1 MSVGRNTGRVSR
13 QTLSG
18 RLRSGGRSGAAYGR
32 TAGQQDEGEQRP
44 IDDAVRSMDSAAA
57 RFKQMSAVTAAAVA
71 VAVVAVGYGLWQ
83 AGASRAA
90 VDQATKGARSV
101 VVTTRD
107 VAAGDPFGADAVQL
121 VEVPQAFRQD
131 DALGAD
137 ALDGAGSVAGA
148 RALVSIPANTQLS
161 PQMIAGSAADGR
173 LAAQLAAGMEAVSL
187 SVNDETGVAGQV
199 QPFDEVRVVCVT
211 EAAGGAVSLDELCA
225 SARVMSVGGDGA
237 GEGAAYSAITLEL
250 TPEQAD
256 AVRCAQASGTISVQS
271 SSLRAACC
279 REVWSSMMDRGT
291 ELALKR
297 AVREGLAT
305 RLQGDFDPVEV
316 ESAIQSLVQEAVRA
330 WNLGLAEPDV
340 ARLCRSVGDDFLR
353 YGPLQGLLEDPG
365 ITEII
370 VNGGGVAM
378 DAGVARFLEPHVF
391 VERAGRLEPCPYVRF
406 DDADHLRR
414 IIDKIAEQAGMRC
427 DEAHAMGCAM
437 LPGGKA
443 RATYIVPPLAPD
455 GPALNLR
462 LFGDDAMSIEDLTAR
477 GALSP
482 VMAEFLGSA
491 VRARCP
497 VIISG
502 GTGSGK
508 TTMLGAL
515 SGFIPDDER
524 VLTIEDTP
532 ELRLRAAHVERMQ
545 TREANTE
552 GEGAVGMRE
561 LVALSLRR
569 RPDRIIV
576 GECRGAEA
584 YEMLQ
589 AMQTDHPGSMTT
601 VHANDPGNA
610 LSRLRTMVGYANA
623 DLGRDV
629 IVQQIAESLAGGL
642 IVHVERMRD
651 GGRRVTSIVAV
662 DQMPEGATVVPRAEL
677 FRFEPRGMD
686 AFGRITGAW
695 RACGVQPQRIKQRML
710 AAGVRFDPSWFF
722 GS

>member
-1 MSVGRNTGRVSR
+1 
-13 QTLSG
+13 
-18 RLRSGGRSGAAYGR
+18 
-32 TAGQQDEGEQRP
+32 
-44 IDDAVRSMDSAAA
+44 
-57 RFKQMSAVTAAAVA
+57 
-71 VAVVAVGYGLWQ
+71 
-83 AGASRAA
+83 
-90 VDQATKGARSV
+90 
-101 VVTTRD
+101 
-107 VAAGDPFGADAVQL
+107 
-121 VEVPQAFRQD
+121 
-131 DALGAD
+131 
-137 ALDGAGSVAGA
+137 
-148 RALVSIPANTQLS
+148 
-161 PQMIAGSAADGR
+161 
-173 LAAQLAAGMEAVSL
+173 
-187 SVNDETGVAGQV
+187 
-199 QPFDEVRVVCVT
+199 
-211 EAAGGAVSLDELCA
+211 
-225 SARVMSVGGDGA
+225 
-237 GEGAAYSAITLEL
+237 
-250 TPEQAD
+250 
-256 AVRCAQASGTISVQS
+256 
-271 SSLRAACC
+271 
-279 REVWSSMMDRGT
+279 MMDRGT

-316 ESAIQSLVQEAVRA
+316 ESVIQSLVQEAVRA

-414 IIDKIAEQAGMRC
+414 IIDKIAEQVGMRC

-462 LFGDDAMSIEDLTAR
+462 LFGDDVMSIEDLTAR

-629 IVQQIAESLAGGL
+629 IVQQIAESLAGG
-642 IVHVERMRD
+642 
-651 GGRRVTSIVAV
+651 G
-662 DQMPEGATVVPRAEL
+662 
-677 FRFEPRGMD
+677 
-686 AFGRITGAW
+686 
-695 RACGVQPQRIKQRML
+695 
-710 AAGVRFDPSWFF
+710 
-722 GS
+722 

>member
-1 MSVGRNTGRVSR
+1 
-13 QTLSG
+13 
-18 RLRSGGRSGAAYGR
+18 
-32 TAGQQDEGEQRP
+32 
-44 IDDAVRSMDSAAA
+44 
-57 RFKQMSAVTAAAVA
+57 
-71 VAVVAVGYGLWQ
+71 
-83 AGASRAA
+83 
-90 VDQATKGARSV
+90 
-101 VVTTRD
+101 
-107 VAAGDPFGADAVQL
+107 
-121 VEVPQAFRQD
+121 
-131 DALGAD
+131 
-137 ALDGAGSVAGA
+137 
-148 RALVSIPANTQLS
+148 
-161 PQMIAGSAADGR
+161 
-173 LAAQLAAGMEAVSL
+173 
-187 SVNDETGVAGQV
+187 
-199 QPFDEVRVVCVT
+199 
-211 EAAGGAVSLDELCA
+211 
-225 SARVMSVGGDGA
+225 
-237 GEGAAYSAITLEL
+237 
-250 TPEQAD
+250 
-256 AVRCAQASGTISVQS
+256 
-271 SSLRAACC
+271 
-279 REVWSSMMDRGT
+279 MMDRGT

-370 VNGGGVAM
+370 VNGGGVAI

-443 RATYIVPPLAPD
+443 RATYVVPPLAPD

-462 LFGDDAMSIEDLTAR
+462 LFGDDVMSIEDLTAR

-662 DQMPEGATVVPRAEL
+662 DQMPEGATVIPRAEL

-686 AFGRITGAW
+686 AFGRIMGAW
-695 RACGVQPQRIKQRML
+695 RACGVQPQRIKLRML

>member
-1 MSVGRNTGRVSR
+1 
-13 QTLSG
+13 
-18 RLRSGGRSGAAYGR
+18 
-32 TAGQQDEGEQRP
+32 
-44 IDDAVRSMDSAAA
+44 
-57 RFKQMSAVTAAAVA
+57 
-71 VAVVAVGYGLWQ
+71 
-83 AGASRAA
+83 
-90 VDQATKGARSV
+90 
-101 VVTTRD
+101 
-107 VAAGDPFGADAVQL
+107 
-121 VEVPQAFRQD
+121 
-131 DALGAD
+131 
-137 ALDGAGSVAGA
+137 
-148 RALVSIPANTQLS
+148 
-161 PQMIAGSAADGR
+161 
-173 LAAQLAAGMEAVSL
+173 
-187 SVNDETGVAGQV
+187 
-199 QPFDEVRVVCVT
+199 
-211 EAAGGAVSLDELCA
+211 
-225 SARVMSVGGDGA
+225 
-237 GEGAAYSAITLEL
+237 
-250 TPEQAD
+250 
-256 AVRCAQASGTISVQS
+256 
-271 SSLRAACC
+271 
-279 REVWSSMMDRGT
+279 
-291 ELALKR
+291 
-297 AVREGLAT
+297 
-305 RLQGDFDPVEV
+305 
-316 ESAIQSLVQEAVRA
+316 
-330 WNLGLAEPDV
+330 
-340 ARLCRSVGDDFLR
+340 
-353 YGPLQGLLEDPG
+353 
-365 ITEII
+365 
-370 VNGGGVAM
+370 
-378 DAGVARFLEPHVF
+378 
-391 VERAGRLEPCPYVRF
+391 
-406 DDADHLRR
+406 
-414 IIDKIAEQAGMRC
+414 
-427 DEAHAMGCAM
+427 MGCAM

>member
-1 MSVGRNTGRVSR
+1 
-13 QTLSG
+13 
-18 RLRSGGRSGAAYGR
+18 
-32 TAGQQDEGEQRP
+32 
-44 IDDAVRSMDSAAA
+44 
-57 RFKQMSAVTAAAVA
+57 
-71 VAVVAVGYGLWQ
+71 
-83 AGASRAA
+83 
-90 VDQATKGARSV
+90 
-101 VVTTRD
+101 
-107 VAAGDPFGADAVQL
+107 
-121 VEVPQAFRQD
+121 
-131 DALGAD
+131 
-137 ALDGAGSVAGA
+137 
-148 RALVSIPANTQLS
+148 
-161 PQMIAGSAADGR
+161 
-173 LAAQLAAGMEAVSL
+173 
-187 SVNDETGVAGQV
+187 
-199 QPFDEVRVVCVT
+199 
-211 EAAGGAVSLDELCA
+211 
-225 SARVMSVGGDGA
+225 
-237 GEGAAYSAITLEL
+237 
-250 TPEQAD
+250 
-256 AVRCAQASGTISVQS
+256 
-271 SSLRAACC
+271 
-279 REVWSSMMDRGT
+279 MMDRGT

-316 ESAIQSLVQEAVRA
+316 ESVIQSLVQEAVRA

-462 LFGDDAMSIEDLTAR
+462 LFGDDVMSIEDLTAR

-576 GECRGAEA
+576 GECRGGEA
-584 YEMLQ
+584 LDMLS
-589 AMQTDHPGSMTT
+589 AMNTGHEGSLTT
-601 VHANDPGNA
+601 LHANSPKEA
-610 LSRLRTMVGYANA
+610 ISRLVTMVRFVA
-623 DLGRDV
+623 DLPVDV
-629 IVQQIAESLAGGL
+629 IESQIASAFDL
-642 IVHVERMRD
+642 IVQTARGADGSRMVSQIAVISPGESIREC
-651 GGRRVTSIVAV
+651 IVAPIYQR
-662 DQMPEGATVVPRAEL
+662 D
-677 FRFEPRGMD
+677 
-686 AFGRITGAW
+686 I
-695 RACGVQPQRIKQRML
+695 CGG
-710 AAGVRFDPSWFF
+710 AGVWLSAPEWVGDLVKLGIATDKEVQSWKEM
-722 GS
+722 SLCAS

>member
-1 MSVGRNTGRVSR
+1 
-13 QTLSG
+13 
-18 RLRSGGRSGAAYGR
+18 
-32 TAGQQDEGEQRP
+32 
-44 IDDAVRSMDSAAA
+44 
-57 RFKQMSAVTAAAVA
+57 
-71 VAVVAVGYGLWQ
+71 
-83 AGASRAA
+83 
-90 VDQATKGARSV
+90 
-101 VVTTRD
+101 
-107 VAAGDPFGADAVQL
+107 
-121 VEVPQAFRQD
+121 
-131 DALGAD
+131 
-137 ALDGAGSVAGA
+137 
-148 RALVSIPANTQLS
+148 
-161 PQMIAGSAADGR
+161 
-173 LAAQLAAGMEAVSL
+173 
-187 SVNDETGVAGQV
+187 
-199 QPFDEVRVVCVT
+199 
-211 EAAGGAVSLDELCA
+211 
-225 SARVMSVGGDGA
+225 
-237 GEGAAYSAITLEL
+237 
-250 TPEQAD
+250 
-256 AVRCAQASGTISVQS
+256 
-271 SSLRAACC
+271 
-279 REVWSSMMDRGT
+279 MMDRGT

-462 LFGDDAMSIEDLTAR
+462 LFGDDVMSIEDLTAR

-629 IVQQIAESLAGGL
+629 IVQQIAESLAGGGVDRPCGAHARRRAARYQHRGGRPDARGCNGHPSRRAVPVRAARHGRVQPHHGSL
-642 IVHVERMRD
+642 ARMRRPAAAHQAAHAR
-651 GGRRVTSIVAV
+651 GRGEVRSIMVFRVVGRRW
-662 DQMPEGATVVPRAEL
+662 L
-677 FRFEPRGMD
+677 
-686 AFGRITGAW
+686 
-695 RACGVQPQRIKQRML
+695 
-710 AAGVRFDPSWFF
+710 
-722 GS
+722 

>member
-1 MSVGRNTGRVSR
+1 MDFLNSKKGLALVGVLVGLGMALLAFSGNPANMAMCAACFIRDMAGSMKL
-13 QTLSG
+13 QTTETVQYFRPEIVGLVVGSFLIALAT
-18 RLRSGGRSGAAYGR
+18 REYRS
-32 TAGQQDEGEQRP
+32 TAGSSP
-44 IDDAVRSMDSAAA
+44 MT
-57 RFKQMSAVTAAAVA
+57 RFVLGFIMMI
-71 VAVVAVGYGLWQ
+71 
-83 AGASRAA
+83 GALIFLGCPLRM
-90 VDQATKGARSV
+90 VLRM
-101 VVTTRD
+101 
-107 VAAGDPFGADAVQL
+107 AAGDLNAWVGLIGFV
-121 VEVPQAFRQD
+121 
-131 DALGAD
+131 LGVATGTFFLKKGYSLGREHD
-137 ALDGAGSVAGA
+137 TNKTAGA
-148 RALVSIPANTQLS
+148 VLPVLLIIGLCISVFAGVFAVSQAGPGSKHAPVLIALVTALVIGA
-161 PQMIAGSAADGR
+161 
-173 LAAQLAAGMEAVSL
+173 LAQ
-187 SVNDETGVAGQV
+187 
-199 QPFDEVRVVCVT
+199 
-211 EAAGGAVSLDELCA
+211 
-225 SARVMSVGGDGA
+225 
-237 GEGAAYSAITLEL
+237 
-250 TPEQAD
+250 
-256 AVRCAQASGTISVQS
+256 
-271 SSLRAACC
+271 
-279 REVWSSMMDRGT
+279 
-291 ELALKR
+291 
-297 AVREGLAT
+297 
-305 RLQGDFDPVEV
+305 
-316 ESAIQSLVQEAVRA
+316 
-330 WNLGLAEPDV
+330 
-340 ARLCRSVGDDFLR
+340 
-353 YGPLQGLLEDPG
+353 
-365 ITEII
+365 
-370 VNGGGVAM
+370 
-378 DAGVARFLEPHVF
+378 
-391 VERAGRLEPCPYVRF
+391 
-406 DDADHLRR
+406 
-414 IIDKIAEQAGMRC
+414 
-427 DEAHAMGCAM
+427 
-437 LPGGKA
+437 KA

-462 LFGDDAMSIEDLTAR
+462 LFGDDVMSIEDLTAR

-482 VMAEFLGSA
+482 VMADFLGSA

-651 GGRRVTSIVAV
+651 GGRRVISIVAV
-662 DQMPEGATVVPRAEL
+662 DQMPEGATVIPRAEL

>member
-1 MSVGRNTGRVSR
+1 
-13 QTLSG
+13 
-18 RLRSGGRSGAAYGR
+18 
-32 TAGQQDEGEQRP
+32 
-44 IDDAVRSMDSAAA
+44 
-57 RFKQMSAVTAAAVA
+57 
-71 VAVVAVGYGLWQ
+71 
-83 AGASRAA
+83 
-90 VDQATKGARSV
+90 
-101 VVTTRD
+101 
-107 VAAGDPFGADAVQL
+107 
-121 VEVPQAFRQD
+121 
-131 DALGAD
+131 
-137 ALDGAGSVAGA
+137 
-148 RALVSIPANTQLS
+148 
-161 PQMIAGSAADGR
+161 
-173 LAAQLAAGMEAVSL
+173 
-187 SVNDETGVAGQV
+187 
-199 QPFDEVRVVCVT
+199 
-211 EAAGGAVSLDELCA
+211 
-225 SARVMSVGGDGA
+225 
-237 GEGAAYSAITLEL
+237 
-250 TPEQAD
+250 
-256 AVRCAQASGTISVQS
+256 
-271 SSLRAACC
+271 
-279 REVWSSMMDRGT
+279 MMDRGT

-462 LFGDDAMSIEDLTAR
+462 LFGDDVMSIEDLTAR

-662 DQMPEGATVVPRAEL
+662 DQMPEGATVIPRAEL

-686 AFGRITGAW
+686 AFSRITGAW
-695 RACGVQPQRIKQRML
+695 RACGVQPQRIKQRLL
-710 AAGVRFDPSWFF
+710 AAGQSGLHRRKLRCTALSLRLRQRAEENDARASDRALYELGKRDAESAKADVEGPLGRMLRDAGIEASPVSWTLCLGTVGAFAAFF
-722 GS
+722 GMRASGLLGAMLGVGLVCIAAALYVLRARAKRRELLSRQFVRLVPQLSASVKSSLTLERALRVSADHAPEPLRSELMAVLARVSYGMPLVQALARMAQSTGDADVAALASAMRIQQRFGGSMGAVLDLIAEHAQGRALMQQELRSELAGTRMATVVVACAMPAIFAFMFATNPAFSLFYRENPLGWAVLAGAALMEVAGIAACRRITRFSY

>member
-1 MSVGRNTGRVSR
+1 M
-13 QTLSG
+13 
-18 RLRSGGRSGAAYGR
+18 
-32 TAGQQDEGEQRP
+32 
-44 IDDAVRSMDSAAA
+44 
-57 RFKQMSAVTAAAVA
+57 
-71 VAVVAVGYGLWQ
+71 
-83 AGASRAA
+83 
-90 VDQATKGARSV
+90 
-101 VVTTRD
+101 
-107 VAAGDPFGADAVQL
+107 
-121 VEVPQAFRQD
+121 
-131 DALGAD
+131 
-137 ALDGAGSVAGA
+137 
-148 RALVSIPANTQLS
+148 
-161 PQMIAGSAADGR
+161 
-173 LAAQLAAGMEAVSL
+173 
-187 SVNDETGVAGQV
+187 
-199 QPFDEVRVVCVT
+199 
-211 EAAGGAVSLDELCA
+211 
-225 SARVMSVGGDGA
+225 
-237 GEGAAYSAITLEL
+237 
-250 TPEQAD
+250 
-256 AVRCAQASGTISVQS
+256 
-271 SSLRAACC
+271 
-279 REVWSSMMDRGT
+279 
-291 ELALKR
+291 
-297 AVREGLAT
+297 
-305 RLQGDFDPVEV
+305 
-316 ESAIQSLVQEAVRA
+316 
-330 WNLGLAEPDV
+330 
-340 ARLCRSVGDDFLR
+340 
-353 YGPLQGLLEDPG
+353 EDPG

-370 VNGGGVAM
+370 VNGGGVTM
-378 DAGVARFLEPHVF
+378 DAGVARYMEPHVF

-462 LFGDDAMSIEDLTAR
+462 LFGDDVMSIEDLTGR

-515 SGFIPDDER
+515 SGFIPDGER

-623 DLGRDV
+623 DMGRDV

-651 GGRRVTSIVAV
+651 GGRRVTSVVAV
-662 DQMPEGATVVPRAEL
+662 DQMPEGAAIIPRAEL
-677 FRFEPRGMD
+677 FRFEPSGTD
-686 AFGRITGAW
+686 AFGRIVGAW
-695 RACGVQPQRIKQRML
+695 RACGVQPQRIKRRML

>member
-1 MSVGRNTGRVSR
+1 
-13 QTLSG
+13 
-18 RLRSGGRSGAAYGR
+18 
-32 TAGQQDEGEQRP
+32 
-44 IDDAVRSMDSAAA
+44 
-57 RFKQMSAVTAAAVA
+57 
-71 VAVVAVGYGLWQ
+71 
-83 AGASRAA
+83 
-90 VDQATKGARSV
+90 
-101 VVTTRD
+101 
-107 VAAGDPFGADAVQL
+107 
-121 VEVPQAFRQD
+121 
-131 DALGAD
+131 
-137 ALDGAGSVAGA
+137 
-148 RALVSIPANTQLS
+148 
-161 PQMIAGSAADGR
+161 
-173 LAAQLAAGMEAVSL
+173 
-187 SVNDETGVAGQV
+187 
-199 QPFDEVRVVCVT
+199 
-211 EAAGGAVSLDELCA
+211 
-225 SARVMSVGGDGA
+225 
-237 GEGAAYSAITLEL
+237 
-250 TPEQAD
+250 
-256 AVRCAQASGTISVQS
+256 
-271 SSLRAACC
+271 
-279 REVWSSMMDRGT
+279 MMDRGT

-297 AVREGLAT
+297 VVREGLAT
-305 RLQGDFDPVEV
+305 RLQGDFDPAEV

-330 WNLGLAEPDV
+330 WNLGLAEPDI
-340 ARLCRSVGDDFLR
+340 ARLCRLVSDDFLR

-370 VNGGGVAM
+370 VNGGGVTM
-378 DAGVARFLEPHVF
+378 DAGVARYLEPHVF

-462 LFGDDAMSIEDLTAR
+462 LFGDDVMSIEDLTAR

-497 VIISG
+497 MIISG

-589 AMQTDHPGSMTT
+589 AMSDRSPRFDDH
-601 VHANDPGNA
+601 
-610 LSRLRTMVGYANA
+610 
-623 DLGRDV
+623 
-629 IVQQIAESLAGGL
+629 
-642 IVHVERMRD
+642 
-651 GGRRVTSIVAV
+651 
-662 DQMPEGATVVPRAEL
+662 
-677 FRFEPRGMD
+677 
-686 AFGRITGAW
+686 
-695 RACGVQPQRIKQRML
+695 RACQ
-710 AAGVRFDPSWFF
+710 
-722 GS
+722 

>member
-1 MSVGRNTGRVSR
+1 
-13 QTLSG
+13 
-18 RLRSGGRSGAAYGR
+18 
-32 TAGQQDEGEQRP
+32 
-44 IDDAVRSMDSAAA
+44 
-57 RFKQMSAVTAAAVA
+57 
-71 VAVVAVGYGLWQ
+71 
-83 AGASRAA
+83 
-90 VDQATKGARSV
+90 
-101 VVTTRD
+101 
-107 VAAGDPFGADAVQL
+107 
-121 VEVPQAFRQD
+121 
-131 DALGAD
+131 
-137 ALDGAGSVAGA
+137 
-148 RALVSIPANTQLS
+148 
-161 PQMIAGSAADGR
+161 
-173 LAAQLAAGMEAVSL
+173 
-187 SVNDETGVAGQV
+187 
-199 QPFDEVRVVCVT
+199 
-211 EAAGGAVSLDELCA
+211 
-225 SARVMSVGGDGA
+225 
-237 GEGAAYSAITLEL
+237 
-250 TPEQAD
+250 
-256 AVRCAQASGTISVQS
+256 
-271 SSLRAACC
+271 
-279 REVWSSMMDRGT
+279 MMDRGT

-316 ESAIQSLVQEAVRA
+316 ESVIQSLVQEAVRA

-462 LFGDDAMSIEDLTAR
+462 LFGDDVMSIEDLTAR

-482 VMAEFLGSA
+482 VMADFLGSA

-610 LSRLRTMVGYANA
+610 HHGRLRQRRFGSRRHRAA
-623 DLGRDV
+623 DRGVACGGFDRPCGAHARRRAARYQHRGGRPDARGCDGHPSRRAV
-629 IVQQIAESLAGGL
+629 PVRAARHGRVRPHHGSLA
-642 IVHVERMRD
+642 RMRRPAAAHQAAHAR
-651 GGRRVTSIVAV
+651 GRGEVRSIMVFRVVGRRW
-662 DQMPEGATVVPRAEL
+662 L
-677 FRFEPRGMD
+677 
-686 AFGRITGAW
+686 
-695 RACGVQPQRIKQRML
+695 
-710 AAGVRFDPSWFF
+710 
-722 GS
+722 

>member
-18 RLRSGGRSGAAYGR
+18 RLRSGGRSGAASGR

-83 AGASRAA
+83 AGVSHAA
-90 VDQATKGARSV
+90 VDQATKGARSA

-107 VAAGDPFGADAVQL
+107 VAAGDPLGADAVQL

-137 ALDGAGSVAGA
+137 ALDGAGGVAGA

-173 LAAQLAAGMEAVSL
+173 LAAQLAEGMEAVSL

-256 AVRCAQASGTISVQS
+256 AVRRAQASGTISVQLVAGGMLS
-271 SSLRAACC
+271 GG
-279 REVWSSMMDRGT
+279 VWSSMMDRGT

-462 LFGDDAMSIEDLTAR
+462 LFGDDVMSIEDLTAR

-629 IVQQIAESLAGGL
+629 IVQQISESLAGGL

-662 DQMPEGATVVPRAEL
+662 DQMPEGATVIPRAEL
-677 FRFEPRGMD
+677 FRFDPRGVD

>member
-1 MSVGRNTGRVSR
+1 M
-13 QTLSG
+13 
-18 RLRSGGRSGAAYGR
+18 
-32 TAGQQDEGEQRP
+32 P
-44 IDDAVRSMDSAAA
+44 SAA
-57 RFKQMSAVTAAAVA
+57 RRRRVPSASSS
-71 VAVVAVGYGLWQ
+71 
-83 AGASRAA
+83 SRAA
-90 VDQATKGARSV
+90 CR
-101 VVTTRD
+101 
-107 VAAGDPFGADAVQL
+107 
-121 VEVPQAFRQD
+121 
-131 DALGAD
+131 
-137 ALDGAGSVAGA
+137 
-148 RALVSIPANTQLS
+148 
-161 PQMIAGSAADGR
+161 
-173 LAAQLAAGMEAVSL
+173 
-187 SVNDETGVAGQV
+187 
-199 QPFDEVRVVCVT
+199 
-211 EAAGGAVSLDELCA
+211 
-225 SARVMSVGGDGA
+225 
-237 GEGAAYSAITLEL
+237 
-250 TPEQAD
+250 
-256 AVRCAQASGTISVQS
+256 
-271 SSLRAACC
+271 

-443 RATYIVPPLAPD
+443 RATYIVPPLAPE

-462 LFGDDAMSIEDLTAR
+462 LFGDDVMGIEDLTAR

-532 ELRLRAAHVERMQ
+532 
-545 TREANTE
+545 
-552 GEGAVGMRE
+552 
-561 LVALSLRR
+561 
-569 RPDRIIV
+569 
-576 GECRGAEA
+576 
-584 YEMLQ
+584 
-589 AMQTDHPGSMTT
+589 
-601 VHANDPGNA
+601 
-610 LSRLRTMVGYANA
+610 
-623 DLGRDV
+623 
-629 IVQQIAESLAGGL
+629 
-642 IVHVERMRD
+642 
-651 GGRRVTSIVAV
+651 
-662 DQMPEGATVVPRAEL
+662 
-677 FRFEPRGMD
+677 
-686 AFGRITGAW
+686 
-695 RACGVQPQRIKQRML
+695 
-710 AAGVRFDPSWFF
+710 
-722 GS
+722 